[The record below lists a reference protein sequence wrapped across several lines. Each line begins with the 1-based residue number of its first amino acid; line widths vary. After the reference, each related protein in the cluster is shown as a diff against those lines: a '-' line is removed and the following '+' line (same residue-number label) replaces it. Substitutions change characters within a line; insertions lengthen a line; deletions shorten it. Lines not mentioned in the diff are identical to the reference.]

1 MFLSFIIFLISLIPL
16 NLIKVFL
23 LNTLPNISV
32 DKRSKI
38 GFALVLMSKNVKI
51 LNSKIG
57 NFNFIECKNFEIN
70 NSKIANSNII
80 LKINKFKANNFS
92 IVGSHNLIRSEKEE
106 KKVYIKMN
114 NSQLSSNF
122 RLDLSKNLY
131 LGEKVILGGIN
142 TKIIDETKDNITKT
156 TILLKNIFIGSN
168 VIIKNGIRLKKN
180 IVVGANTL
188 IDKDIYISGKYF
200 SKNLEIF

>member
-1 MFLSFIIFLISLIPL
+1 MFLSIIIFLISLIPV
-16 NLIKVFL
+16 NFIKVFL

-32 DKRSKI
+32 DKKSKI
-38 GFALVLMSKNVKI
+38 GFALVLVSKNVKI

-92 IVGSHNLIRSEKEE
+92 IVGSYNLIRSEKEE
-106 KKVYIKMN
+106 QKVYIKMN

-131 LGEKVILGGIN
+131 LGEKVILGGVN
-142 TKIIDETKDNITKT
+142 TKIIDETTDNITKT
-156 TILLKNIFIGSN
+156 TILLKNIFVGSN
-168 VIIKNGIRLKKN
+168 VIIKNGIRLEKN
-180 IVVGANTL
+180 IIVGANTL